1 MSLEE
6 NLKKKYNFTNYD
18 FLWQFMCILLEEN
31 RLKCISRDHF
41 DTTVSTTIVDTG
53 WYKNDTNLYQ
63 SLKNFFQWYKLVLTG
78 DKKRRSAFEKFDF
91 LPCIL
96 ENLQSFLRLQI
107 FGLGILKRIIIVV
120 FTITTFIIELKII
133 ILI

>member
-63 SLKNFFQWYKLVLTG
+63 SLKNFFQWNKFVLTG
-78 DKKRRSAFEKFDF
+78 DKWYNFVSMDF
-91 LPCIL
+91 V
-96 ENLQSFLRLQI
+96 S
-107 FGLGILKRIIIVV
+107 
-120 FTITTFIIELKII
+120 TINDTKVYQRVIDDTKSDFC
-133 ILI
+133 